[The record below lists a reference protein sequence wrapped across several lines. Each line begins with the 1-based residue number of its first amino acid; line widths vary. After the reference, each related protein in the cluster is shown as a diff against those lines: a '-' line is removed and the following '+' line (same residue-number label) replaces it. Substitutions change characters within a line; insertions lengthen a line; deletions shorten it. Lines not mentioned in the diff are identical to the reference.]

1 MPFKQNRSIWKRI
14 LREGNFWACPS
25 CGFEV
30 LEADGYEKAIVHL
43 LEHSVAQV
51 PKIEAA
57 VPA

>member
-1 MPFKQNRSIWKRI
+1 M
-14 LREGNFWACPS
+14 GNFWACPS